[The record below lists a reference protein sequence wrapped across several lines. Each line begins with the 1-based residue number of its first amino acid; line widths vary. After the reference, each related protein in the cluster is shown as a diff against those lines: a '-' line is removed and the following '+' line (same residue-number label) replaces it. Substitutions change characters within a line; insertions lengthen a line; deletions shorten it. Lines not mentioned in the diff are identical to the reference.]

1 MEVEA
6 LREDG
11 DEEYEQCT
19 VKALDSTTGLMTLSF
34 PDGFLRQNVPVS
46 TVRFLDL
53 KQEVDP
59 PIAPAVSVS
68 RTKAASSDAANA
80 AADAAA
86 DAVYAKEV
94 GPRLPTPPSAEEQA
108 ADEDAKY
115 AFVRAYKD
123 VGNALFKAASYEHA
137 IRTYCD
143 AVDSLIKHCYESRE
157 RMLWDYFAR
166 GPCAQCYS
174 NSALCALKLGNHE
187 HAAVLCERAMECKPE
202 DTDLVKVLLRHG
214 QALLGIGGAEQA
226 EAAKAVL
233 ERAATKEPGNRA
245 VREELAKAKK
255 AVSAAAREANARLF
269 QRVDLSKDGLTS
281 KKEHAL
287 AQLSTATEQGF
298 HALVEGKDK
307 RAIELLAPLL
317 EGKAAN
323 TPHRRPTT
331 MLALYGVGVARYH
344 AGEMNEAIASLR
356 EFFELRAALD
366 AEGVEYT
373 PPLMG
378 VPLVRFYYAHAL
390 YNSQQLRAA
399 QEQLELYLQDVAAAG
414 PQRILNMPAGMCYEL
429 LGRHV
434 SDDERAASRFKAR
447 ASSDEAQGDAYTMLA
462 VIADRRDGGAAAVPL
477 FERVVALSG
486 SNDRQRAEAHDSLSR
501 THTALRNEEKAAEH
515 ALLARECR
523 QKIADAEEEERKKK
537 VKQIEEDAK
546 QAADEAQQ
554 PADGVPEEEL
564 PAPDNADAD
573 AEAPPPASVQ
583 VS

>member
-344 AGEMNEAIASLR
+344 AGEMNEVSAARVRAS
-356 EFFELRAALD
+356 RAAD
-366 AEGVEYT
+366 ASATDAGGAEGAKCVRRHACAKRARLRSAGEPRRV
-373 PPLMG
+373 PPPSRG
-378 VPLVRFYYAHAL
+378 VARPSRRFC
-390 YNSQQLRAA
+390 R
-399 QEQLELYLQDVAAAG
+399 G
-414 PQRILNMPAGMCYEL
+414 PGP
-429 LGRHV
+429 
-434 SDDERAASRFKAR
+434 SAASAAAR
-447 ASSDEAQGDAYTMLA
+447 ASAHRA
-462 VIADRRDGGAAAVPL
+462 RRWGAALPRPPPQADAARSLRSSHP
-477 FERVVALSG
+477 SG
-486 SNDRQRAEAHDSLSR
+486 SHR
-501 THTALRNEEKAAEH
+501 
-515 ALLARECR
+515 CR
-523 QKIADAEEEERKKK
+523 RS
-537 VKQIEEDAK
+537 
-546 QAADEAQQ
+546 
-554 PADGVPEEEL
+554 PRS
-564 PAPDNADAD
+564 
-573 AEAPPPASVQ
+573 ASF
-583 VS
+583 SSCGPHSMPRGSNTRRR